1 MNNQNY
7 QMWLTDRQ
15 KEILMDYI
23 KDRRYKLMITMYC
36 SLIASVLLMPPSVWE
51 FHDLERQFITRHH
64 SRGDSSGMIILL
76 LLWSA
81 STFLVN
87 FVRGVGKDFWKNS
100 DYDCLKH
107 DSYTVDFLEC
117 TGKLPDSGNYPY
129 FIKCADGNI
138 YQCGMKFL
146 EWKNFPLG
154 EMLVCV
160 TLRNG
165 QKYALLPEKRF

>member
-7 QMWLTDRQ
+7 QMWLSDRQ
-15 KEILMDYI
+15 KEILLEYI
-23 KDRRYKLMITMYC
+23 KDRRYKFMISMQITL
-36 SLIASVLLMPPSVWE
+36 LISIFFTLYLQYEKIIQGFSYHNILDHSEMLIYWLVSVAI
-51 FHDLERQFITRHH
+51 FI
-64 SRGDSSGMIILL
+64 SIFFKGICKI
-76 LLWSA
+76 
-81 STFLVN
+81 
-87 FVRGVGKDFWKNS
+87 FWKNS

-107 DSYTVDFLEC
+107 DSYTLDFLEC

-165 QKYALLPEKRF
+165 QKYALLPEKQF